1 MAASGLVVYL
11 LVSGAGYSPKH
22 IETWLHE
29 GELATLQWLCA
40 LFVGALLGLTCLQLQ
55 GWHTLGS
62 YDWLG
67 AMRVTCEIP
76 L

>member
-1 MAASGLVVYL
+1 MAAFGLVVYL

-40 LFVGALLGLTCLQLQ
+40 LFVRALLGLTSLQLQ

>member
-11 LVSGAGYSPKH
+11 LVSGAECSPKH

-40 LFVGALLGLTCLQLQ
+40 LFVGAVLGLTCLQLQ
-55 GWHTLGS
+55 G
-62 YDWLG
+62 
-67 AMRVTCEIP
+67 
-76 L
+76 